1 MTEARDFQNVLLE
14 KKEAV
19 GVITLNR
26 PDKMNSWTML
36 MVDEV
41 MEVIHDIN
49 ADDSIR
55 VAILTGA
62 GKAFSSGFDM
72 DELVKQK
79 MTEEVSWA
87 ETNGG
92 LKVRGKNTTD
102 SIVLGLSNLRKPVI
116 AAINGMALGIGFAY
130 TLACDIRIMSDNA
143 WLSTTFVDRGLIP
156 EAGVTYFLPRLV
168 GLGKAKKLVFTGEKI
183 SAVEAERIGIVE
195 EVVPADELM
204 SRSMELAQTI
214 ASKPPLA
221 ITLAKR
227 TLYKGASEPDLA
239 AQIDREFYL
248 QSALIESADVKEGVE
263 SFLQKRAPVFKGR

>member
-1 MTEARDFQNVLLE
+1 MTETGDYQNIIFE
-14 KKEAV
+14 KKENV

-26 PDKMNSWTML
+26 PNKMNAWTMP

-41 MEVIHDIN
+41 MDALHDIDEDN
-49 ADDSIR
+49 SIR

-72 DELVKQK
+72 DELIKQK
-79 MTEEVSWA
+79 VTGEVPWA

-92 LKVRGKNTTD
+92 LKIRGKNTTD
-102 SIVLGLSNLRKPVI
+102 SIVFGLSNLRKPVI
-116 AAINGMALGIGFAY
+116 AAINGMALGIGFSY
-130 TLACDIRIMSDNA
+130 TLACDIRIMSDTA
-143 WLSTTFVDRGLIP
+143 WLNTTFVDRGLIP

-183 SAVEAERIGIVE
+183 SAVEAEKIGIAE
-195 EVVPADELM
+195 EVVPGDMLM
-204 SRSMELAQTI
+204 SRSMELAKSI
-214 ASKPPLA
+214 ATKPPLA
-221 ITLAKR
+221 ITLAKQ
-227 TLYKGASEPDLA
+227 TLYKGASEPDLE

-263 SFLQKRAPVFKGR
+263 SFLQKRPPVFRGR